1 MCRRPTLQPRSA
13 RLPRPKPAS
22 LNGFVGLRTAL
33 CDAHHCWPQQAVVKH
48 ITGLQDL
55 NDGAARLIWP
65 LGLEDRLVEIVI
77 KTLALGID
85 SLYTVALEDPQ
96 ELALGRGDAGEQ
108 TARTV
113 VLGLRFG

>member
-1 MCRRPTLQPRSA
+1 
-13 RLPRPKPAS
+13 
-22 LNGFVGLRTAL
+22 
-33 CDAHHCWPQQAVVKH
+33 VKD

-65 LGLEDRLVEIVI
+65 LNLKDRLVEIVI

-85 SLYTVALEDPQ
+85 SFYPMALEDSQ
-96 ELALGRGDAGEQ
+96 ELALGRCDAGEQ
-108 TARTV
+108 TARTL